1 MSKNYLSLLFLCCFG
16 TFSFGQNTLSKG
28 DHFANINGIRIHY
41 FVRGKGPVCLLPS
54 PGWGPSIGYLK
65 STLQPLENYFTIV
78 YYDTRMSEQSEG
90 SADTTKYT
98 SKDFMEDLD
107 ALRVYL
113 HQKKIWLMGHSAGGF
128 QVLYY
133 SIHHNDKL
141 NGIIVLDGIAGED
154 SLRMTE
160 LMKIVSKRKGLP
172 YYQKGVDVI
181 TGKDTTNYSIIE
193 ATRIILP
200 FYFHDSTKMK
210 EFLKLGVTQMSEK
223 ETGDIISPDIYYS
236 ALMAGPIFFSDPRT
250 SAATK
255 GGVSGKMPYMLA
267 VTDSTNMILAI
278 AEAKGTG
285 ATGIKL
291 YANLSAS
298 LVNKIVAEAKRQRM
312 IVWAH
317 AWLQDAKPSDVVKAG
332 VSPVS
337 HSPLLLYDKLDSVPT
352 YWKNGHTHYN
362 SIGDSVPDL
371 SSLFRLMREHH
382 TILDA
387 TMLAYKSWADEDST
401 MRYDYEITKRITA
414 QAYKA
419 GVTIDAGTDDD
430 QKEFVQKEMELLV
443 KDAGFTPIDA
453 IIAATLNSAKAL
465 QIDNSHGTISNG
477 KIANLLILDKN
488 PLENIENIYS
498 VYLVIKNGV
507 LFKR

>member
-1 MSKNYLSLLFLCCFG
+1 MNTKKSQDSRICKLKRSIFFVFLLSVYHFASAQVALNNYALTGITIIDANHRTPLPHQTVFITHNIISNIFTDGSGPIPDSFSIMRMEGKYLLPGLIDAHVHVATDPSG
-16 TFSFGQNTLSKG
+16 TDNRANTLDVLQRMLYSGITSVRDMAG
-28 DHFANINGIRIHY
+28 DAR
-41 FVRGKGPVCLLPS
+41 
-54 PGWGPSIGYLK
+54 
-65 STLQPLENYFTIV
+65 TLASLS
-78 YYDTRMSEQSEG
+78 R
-90 SADTTKYT
+90 
-98 SKDFMEDLD
+98 D
-107 ALRVYL
+107 AL
-113 HQKKIWLMGHSAGGF
+113 
-128 QVLYY
+128 
-133 SIHHNDKL
+133 
-141 NGIIVLDGIAGED
+141 
-154 SLRMTE
+154 
-160 LMKIVSKRKGLP
+160 
-172 YYQKGVDVI
+172 
-181 TGKDTTNYSIIE
+181 
-193 ATRIILP
+193 
-200 FYFHDSTKMK
+200 
-210 EFLKLGVTQMSEK
+210 
-223 ETGDIISPDIYYS
+223 TGDIISPDIYYS
-236 ALMAGPIFFSDPRT
+236 ALMAGPVFFSDPRT
-250 SAATK
+250 ALASKGFAA
-255 GGVSGKMPYMLA
+255 GKAPFMLA
-267 VTDSTNMILAI
+267 VTDSTNMVLAI

-291 YANLSAS
+291 YANLSAP
-298 LVNKIVAEAKRQRM
+298 LVNKIVAEANKQGM

-371 SSLFRLMREHH
+371 SSLFQLMREHH

-453 IIAATLNSAKAL
+453 IIAATLNGAKAL
-465 QIDNSHGTISNG
+465 HIKNTRGTISTG
-477 KIANLLILDKN
+477 KIANLLVLNKN
-488 PLENIENIYS
+488 PLENIENINS

-507 LFKR
+507 FFKK